1 MFPSHWEILVI
12 FLVVLLLFGARR
24 IPEMAQG
31 LGKGIREFRKAV
43 KDVKEEVDV
52 TGTMNQP
59 AQTMNQPTQTIAAA
73 SGQVARQDP
82 VPAPQPAVA
91 QPVAPAPA
99 AVDRG
104 SEARS

>member
-1 MFPSHWEILVI
+1 MFPSHVEILVI

-52 TGTMNQP
+52 TS
-59 AQTMNQPTQTIAAA
+59 TMNQPTQTIAAA

>member
-1 MFPSHWEILVI
+1 MFPSHWEVLVI

-59 AQTMNQPTQTIAAA
+59 AQTIPAA

-82 VPAPQPAVA
+82 VPAPQPTVA

-99 AVDRG
+99 VDPG